1 GRTGQRS
8 ERLPQID
15 ARPDVDRGR
24 RSEGRDDA
32 EPVRHAMKGN
42 TILRR
47 SAVSRVIGVTV
58 LLVGAACAA
67 WWYWQE

>member
-1 GRTGQRS
+1 MS
-8 ERLPQID
+8 
-15 ARPDVDRGR
+15 
-24 RSEGRDDA
+24 
-32 EPVRHAMKGN
+32 GN

-67 WWYWQE
+67 WWYWQESNRPNAEAWAAGTDRLAGPAG